1 VTVKDGKPLHSIDN
15 IILQLWS
22 RKSGQYFCLQ
32 LPSSH
37 KGWHEEWFLM
47 WNLGLSFPAFFNAAL
62 VHQGTWGW
70 VNAANEQLWL
80 ELVLA

>member
-1 VTVKDGKPLHSIDN
+1 
-15 IILQLWS
+15 
-22 RKSGQYFCLQ
+22 
-32 LPSSH
+32 
-37 KGWHEEWFLM
+37 M